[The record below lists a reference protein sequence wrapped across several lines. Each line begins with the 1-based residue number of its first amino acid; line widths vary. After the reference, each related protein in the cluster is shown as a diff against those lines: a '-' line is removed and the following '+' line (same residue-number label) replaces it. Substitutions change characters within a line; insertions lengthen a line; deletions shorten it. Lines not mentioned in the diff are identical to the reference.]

1 MVQTMLPTGDVE
13 PLPWDGPF
21 ELITCSKA
29 LTKSNTGRREFSLN
43 PYKGCEHGCV
53 YCFAPDYLH
62 TDLKGWRVV
71 KVKTNIVDRL
81 AKEIDSADG
90 VIGLGTVTDAYQAA
104 EGRFMLS
111 RRCLELLKRKDRKVL
126 IITKSPLVLRDMDLL
141 RTMRSSVSITIT
153 NTDPRAVKMTEPG
166 APSVEERLRTART
179 LVENGIE
186 TSIFIMPIMTLL
198 EGHEEDLVTRIWETG
213 VRKVFLSQYNPM
225 GHSDEDRMRAMGI
238 RASYKA
244 EKEVRRVCARLG
256 IDVE

>member
-13 PLPWDGPF
+13 PIPWDGPF

-29 LTKSNTGRREFSLN
+29 LTKSNTGRREYSLN

-111 RRCLELLKRKDRKVL
+111 RRCLELLKRKDRRVL
-126 IITKSPLVLRDMDLL
+126 IITKYPLVLRDMDLL
-141 RTMRSSVSITIT
+141 RTMKSSVSITIT
-153 NTDPRAVKMTEPG
+153 NTDPRALKMTEPG
-166 APSVEERLRTART
+166 APSVEDRLRTART

-198 EGHEEDLVTRIWETG
+198 EGHEEDLITRIWETG
-213 VRKVFLSQYNPM
+213 VRKVFVSQYNPM

-238 RASYKA
+238 RSSIKA
-244 EKEVRRVCARLG
+244 EREVRRVCARLG

>member
-1 MVQTMLPTGDVE
+1 MVQTMLPDSDVS
-13 PLPWDGPF
+13 PIPWDGPF
-21 ELITCSKA
+21 ELISCTKA

-71 KVKTNIVDRL
+71 KVKTNIVERL

-111 RRCLELLKRKDRKVL
+111 RRCLELLKRKGRKVL

-141 RTMRSSVSITIT
+141 KEMDCSVSITIT
-153 NTDPRAVKMTEPG
+153 NVDPKAVKMTEPG

-186 TSIFIMPIMTLL
+186 TTVFIMPIMTML
-198 EGHEEDLVTRIWETG
+198 EGHEEELIASIRDTG
-213 VRKVFLSQYNPM
+213 VTKVFVSQYNPM
-225 GHSDEDRMRAMGI
+225 GHSDEDKMRAMGI
-238 RASYKA
+238 SASVKA
-244 EKEVRRVCARLG
+244 EREIRRVCARLG